1 MGGWDPL
8 NLRNLFFEAPGMASD
23 VFTDTNFWSDWA
35 TLADSSELKLPWET
49 GFWNEMLG
57 TGERFVDV
65 KDTWK
70 QRRPPILLS
79 CTEEVIEAVTK
90 KPRLV
95 DKPFTWQRLVQ
106 SNADQSWMDK
116 READFQVALR
126 RWFDAIHDLPE
137 DIEVVKQ
144 LQEMTSI
151 GDQLRMMRD
160 LFWKKSPQ
168 TLIKRVHSFLRFKQS
183 IVDRKLTFPGT
194 EADFY
199 AFLDA
204 ERLAGAP
211 GSRLQSIIESLVFAQ
226 HVLGMS
232 QLSHLTSSRRCFGV
246 GSKCTQSKG
255 KQASPFTLDELKTL
269 HAILRTEELDDWD
282 RAFAG
287 MVLCAVYSRSRWSDL
302 QQADECVV
310 DGDFESMISYLEFPI
325 SQHKTKFA
333 TAFRNCFLHACAPGT
348 GVTYENWAA
357 EWLVLRNKLNIQL
370 GDGRPTFPAPRED
383 GTPSMRA
390 LSTQEMKAWV
400 VALLQNNGHDL
411 DSRRITSHSCKTTM
425 LSWLSK
431 MGVSFEDRLILGG
444 HVGHV
449 RSAVVYSRDALGRPL
464 RILEDMLEQV
474 RQGLFVPDANRSGRF
489 VAPQMSEE
497 LPESGVFEPRTDS
510 AADISDPAPE
520 TLQAVIKI
528 EDDDDNDFGFE
539 KIDSHDPA
547 EASAE
552 SVMHGESSED
562 DGDNPT
568 SSSSDSE
575 AGELSGARRPVRMPE
590 IPGDLKMVQHV
601 KLRTLHLMELQNDR
615 VMLCGR
621 IAEADRYCKVSETR
635 FDTPCCVTCW
645 RNKKKYET

>member
-57 TGERFVDV
+57 TGERFVDI

-70 QRRPPILLS
+70 QRKPPILLRS
-79 CTEEVIEAVTK
+79 IEEVVEAVTK

-126 RWFDAIHDLPE
+126 RWFDAIHDLPM

-144 LQEMTSI
+144 LREMTSI
-151 GDQLRMMRD
+151 SDQLRMMRD

-183 IVDRKLTFPGT
+183 IVERKLIFPGT

-204 ERLAGAP
+204 ERLAGSP

-255 KQASPFTLDELKTL
+255 KQASPFTLNELKTL
-269 HAILRTEELDDWD
+269 HAILASEELDDWD

-310 DGDFESMISYLEFPI
+310 DGDFDSMISYLEFPI

-333 TAFRNCFLHACAPGT
+333 TAFRNCFLHACAPGA
-348 GVTYENWAA
+348 GVTCENWAA

-400 VALLQNNGHDL
+400 VALLENNGHDL
-411 DSRRITSHSCKTTM
+411 ESRRITSHSCKTTM

-449 RSAVVYSRDALGRPL
+449 RSAVVYSRDVLGRPL
-464 RILEDMLEQV
+464 RILETMLEQV

-489 VAPQMSEE
+489 LAPRMSEE
-497 LPESGVFEPRTDS
+497 LPESRAFEFHTDIL
-510 AADISDPAPE
+510 ADITDHVPE
-520 TLQAVIKI
+520 AVQAVIKI
-528 EDDDDNDFGFE
+528 EDDDDDDFGFE
-539 KIDSHDPA
+539 KVEGHEPA
-547 EASAE
+547 VVSAE
-552 SVMHGESSED
+552 SAMHDESSED

-575 AGELSGARRPVRMPE
+575 AGELSGARRPVRMPA